1 MSTVCFFQNR
11 NIRCAHIT
19 ISRVEYNTV
28 ISRLITVTITLLY
41 AETSHTGS
49 RGLPFFE
56 TDAEIGEGGLICA
69 LLEWACRTGLASIV
83 GMEGW
88 KWSVRGVG
96 GKFGRG
102 EGT

>member
-49 RGLPFFE
+49 RGLPFFFFLKRMLKL
-56 TDAEIGEGGLICA
+56 GRGGLFA
-69 LLEWACRTGLASIV
+69 RYWNGLV
-83 GMEGW
+83 
-88 KWSVRGVG
+88 VPD
-96 GKFGRG
+96 
-102 EGT
+102 